1 MYMKH
6 QSKLSHSTTLLCCG
20 TWSVSTLGFIKRGH
34 KDVAS
39 LQEESSVGITWCQ
52 VAVYADSFSLNWC
65 SHCCSAL
72 LRKLWVTCIY
82 FVLFPVPAQRHFRIY
97 FFMSPNFSSDMF
109 WNITNQSELWWNS
122 DSACLVRLLFWFC
135 VAGRV
140 WQSDTNRTH
149 FCSIQLKRAC

>member
-1 MYMKH
+1 MKH
-6 QSKLSHSTTLLCCG
+6 QFKLPHSTTLLCCG

-39 LQEESSVGITWCQ
+39 LQEESSVEITWCQ
-52 VAVYADSFSLNWC
+52 VAVYADSFSLNSLLFC
-65 SHCCSAL
+65 FVKKENCESLVYISSFSPYQHC
-72 LRKLWVTCIY
+72 
-82 FVLFPVPAQRHFRIY
+82 RIY
-97 FFMSPNFSSDMF
+97 FFMPSNFSSDMF
-109 WNITNQSELWWNS
+109 WNITNQSQLWWNS

-149 FCSIQLKRAC
+149 FSSTQLKRAC